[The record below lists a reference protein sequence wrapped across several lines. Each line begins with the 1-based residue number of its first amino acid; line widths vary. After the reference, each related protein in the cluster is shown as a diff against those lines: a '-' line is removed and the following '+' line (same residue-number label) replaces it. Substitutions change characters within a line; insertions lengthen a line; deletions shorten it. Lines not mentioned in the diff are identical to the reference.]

1 MRRTKEEA
9 EITKRNLL
17 AAALEVFS
25 RKGYTATRVEDIAM
39 QANVTTGAI
48 YHHFGGKSEL
58 YIALIEDSS
67 AKANQLAQQVVE
79 EGGTPASILRR
90 LLVRLFEFAEE
101 DKEYRAVLELFL
113 NMTEISPEVALINQQ
128 ILESRRLLAQFFSA
142 LIQDGIVEGEFH
154 SRVSPEIAALTLV
167 GFMNGMGLIWL
178 QDSEFFSI
186 KTQAEDLVDS
196 FLSGIVTY
204 FPITG
209 CLCLFI

>member
-25 RKGYTATRVEDIAM
+25 RKGYSATRVEDIAM

-67 AKANQLAQQVVE
+67 AKANQLAQQVIE
-79 EGGTPASILRR
+79 EGGTPATILKR

-101 DKEYRAVLELFL
+101 DKEYRAVVELFL
-113 NMTEISPEVALINQQ
+113 NMTEISPELDQINQQ
-128 ILESRRLLAQFFSA
+128 ILESRRLLVQFFSN

-154 SRVSPEIAALTLV
+154 SRVSPETAALTLV

-178 QDSEFFSI
+178 QDPEFFSI

-196 FLSGIVTY
+196 FLSGIVT
-204 FPITG
+204 G
-209 CLCLFI
+209 G

>member
-9 EITKRNLL
+9 EITRRNLL

-25 RKGYTATRVEDIAM
+25 RKGYSATRVEDIAM

-67 AKANQLAQQVVE
+67 AKANQLAQQVIE
-79 EGGTPASILRR
+79 EGGTPATILRR

-101 DKEYRAVLELFL
+101 DKEYRAVVELFL
-113 NMTEISPEVALINQQ
+113 NMTEISPEVSLINQQ
-128 ILESRRLLAQFFSA
+128 ILESRRLLVQFFSN
-142 LIQDGIVEGEFH
+142 LIQEGIVEGEFH
-154 SRVSPEIAALTLV
+154 SRVSPETAALTLV

-178 QDSEFFSI
+178 QDPEFFSI

-196 FLSGIVTY
+196 FLSGIVT
-204 FPITG
+204 G
-209 CLCLFI
+209 G